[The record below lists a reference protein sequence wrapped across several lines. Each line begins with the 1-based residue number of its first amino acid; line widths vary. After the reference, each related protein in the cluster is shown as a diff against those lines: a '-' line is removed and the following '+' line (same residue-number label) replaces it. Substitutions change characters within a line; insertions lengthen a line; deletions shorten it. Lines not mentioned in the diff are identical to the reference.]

1 MTLRVPGGGRSMPI
15 HRKIRKKLLLSS
27 RPSLYEEDEM
37 TRVTQPKGR
46 VLLGYMVTTSLPYL
60 DIESGVTQ
68 IGVCCSGCQ
77 IALEKDL
84 GSSRVQSNACV
95 LRDKVYSYD
104 EFIEH
109 LRECR
114 GARNLWKLGSQ
125 GVELTSPISRNS
137 SSVEDTS

>member
-1 MTLRVPGGGRSMPI
+1 
-15 HRKIRKKLLLSS
+15 
-27 RPSLYEEDEM
+27 M
-37 TRVTQPKGR
+37 TRVTQPKGGA
-46 VLLGYMVTTSLPYL
+46 LLRYMVTTSLPYL
-60 DIESGVTQ
+60 DIESGGTQ

-114 GARNLWKLGSQ
+114 GARNLWKLRSE
-125 GVELTSPISRNS
+125 GVDITDISEFVKRGGHFKSRDVIMSFNS
-137 SSVEDTS
+137 E